1 MEWLFL
7 SGAILTEVAATLS
20 LRVASTTKKPPYGW
34 YAIVGVGYLA
44 AFTFL
49 TLALDAGM
57 PLGVAYGIW
66 SAFGVALTAVFSRV
80 FFKESLT
87 GLMIVGI
94 ILIIGGVLLIELG
107 SASVVE

>member
-7 SGAILTEVAATLS
+7 AGAIATEVTATLS
-20 LRVASTTKKPPYGW
+20 LRVAATAKKAAVRW
-34 YAIVGVGYLA
+34 YVVVGVGYLA

-49 TLALDAGM
+49 SLALGAGM

-66 SAFGVALTAVFSRV
+66 SAVGVALTAVFSRV
-80 FFKESLT
+80 FFQESLT
-87 GLMIVGI
+87 GLMVFGI

-107 SASVVE
+107 SGH